1 MRWVVTMLPTTAAAL
16 TVSTVGTESGKKI
29 AY

>member
-1 MRWVVTMLPTTAAAL
+1 MRWVVTMLPTAAAL